1 MFDLSV
7 VDSKA
12 RSMNLPPHLV
22 RAIISVESSG
32 DPLAIRHEPG
42 YRWLWDVRA
51 ARPYRGEHDRLPAP
65 PGVSGP
71 TELMQQQTSWG
82 IMQVMGATARE
93 MGFQGKFLSELCEFE
108 TGLHYG
114 CLYLD
119 RLRRRFWS
127 RHGWEGVAAAFNAGS
142 PVRNADGR
150 WSNQTY
156 VNRVTNAG
164 GFE

>member
-1 MFDLSV
+1 MIDLSA

-12 RSMNLPPHLV
+12 QSLNLPVHLV
-22 RAIISVESSG
+22 RAVISVESSG
-32 DPLAIRHEPG
+32 NPHALRYEPG

-51 ARPYRGEHDRLPAP
+51 GRPYRGDFARLPAP
-65 PGVSGP
+65 AGVSGP

-93 MGFQGKFLSELCEFE
+93 LGFQGPYLTELCDFQ

-114 CLYLD
+114 CMYLD
-119 RLRRRFWS
+119 RLRRRFW
-127 RHGWEGVAAAFNAGS
+127 RDHGFEGVAAAFNAGS

-150 WSNQTY
+150 WANQVY
-156 VNRVTNAG
+156 VDKIAAAG